1 MLFFRGEKDETG
13 DLFVVDADG
22 TGLRQLNG
30 RRTTVRNV
38 FGVSPAD
45 WSPDGRAIVFAS
57 GTGDGRSSVF
67 VVGADGRHRRR
78 ITPWGPWTTSAH
90 WSPDGQRIVYDKINN
105 PSGSHDLFLVHA
117 DGTEPTAITS
127 TTDGYGS
134 CCAVWASDGSK
145 LLFLRAS
152 AGGQYDL
159 WVVDPDGTGLAQLT
173 DTAGTEEGYSW
184 APTVQAE
191 S

>member
-1 MLFFRGEKDETG
+1 
-13 DLFVVDADG
+13 
-22 TGLRQLNG
+22 
-30 RRTTVRNV
+30 V

-45 WSPDGRAIVFAS
+45 WSPDGRGIVFAS
-57 GTGDGRSSVF
+57 GAGDGRSAVF
-67 VVGADGRHRRR
+67 VVGADGGHRRR

-90 WSPDGQRIVYDKINN
+90 WSPDGRRIVYDKINDL
-105 PSGSHDLFLVHA
+105 SGSHDLFLVNA

-134 CCAVWASDGSK
+134 CCAVWAPDGSK

-159 WVVDPDGTGLAQLT
+159 WVVSPDGTGLGQLT

-184 APTVQAE
+184 APKAQAR